1 MDPSAKKKAN
11 FFRVCQLLVGKGG
24 DALRAALNAI
34 HPPSTLAAALHGK
47 KSVLQNIR
55 VITDPQWDL
64 LFPPSGI
71 PDSDKFDI
79 TLLTILLR
87 NICGLPQP
95 QQEWNK
101 MPGWNAMPAAEDVST
116 SANVVRIKIFRNE
129 VYGHTASAQLDDATF
144 EKLWQDISQPLTRLG
159 IPQKDIDEIKMA
171 PLSPEDGSYIEKLK
185 EWKERDDNILS
196 ELKDV
201 KNEASEL
208 RKTVE
213 NEIPS
218 QSKPQEKEPT
228 SILPDKLP
236 MFIGREDEIRN
247 VISFLTDEDKAVVSL
262 YGGPGFGKTAIAI
275 QVSYK
280 LSEDHKIPVFFSH
293 LTNATNEDEMIR
305 QLCLD
310 VGVHYEND
318 PKSSFVL
325 WLGNISRKV
334 IFVMD
339 DVDNLLEDKTNFYG
353 FVRLLRKN
361 SKQHCQIV
369 TTSRMFCEIPDLS
382 TDKVQVEE
390 MDGEACMEL
399 LKKHC
404 SQQDDEFLRKLAE
417 LCGNIPLAMCI
428 AGPLVDD
435 FEDPDELLQYLE
447 KQPMKTLECSNS
459 DQYVKQAI
467 NMSYEKCSDEE
478 KEAFVRLSVFE
489 GSFSEDAAKVVTEKD
504 KLDTRN
510 ILKKLVSRSLIKQP
524 TKHRYSIH
532 LLIKH
537 FLNGKQ
543 KSEEQKSERAL
554 AAAMRAELL
563 MVKYYLKLAH
573 QLTMK
578 SYSKDGYKDNREA
591 LKREVS
597 NIQNVL
603 KICSQQEDPAGSD
616 ISDCLARSKIYTTS
630 AKFFSLFVRTIIP
643 GSIVDEFL
651 QQCAKMAK
659 ERKQLAVKINFDC
672 LLADQERNKSIG
684 RRDEHFIS
692 KMEEIKKE
700 FESHYE
706 VLKDDQSLCAHYY
719 YQYGRYLSRKSESEQ
734 REKQLNLRIEAR
746 KQLKKSLELRET
758 LTDTPGGKA
767 DKVFLL
773 LKLGTTCKTISS
785 TEYFLK
791 NKKASNKSLEQA
803 EKYYREALQL
813 SEDSF
818 GEHEL
823 TSSCYKNLGDL
834 YLKKSKPNMA
844 VKEYSTAKNMRENL
858 GLNANESHVL
868 LLNNLGKCLSFNR
881 DNAAIEVLNNA
892 RDMAE
897 KLVESDEPN
906 MCKTKVY
913 TSLAIAYYVIHKERK
928 YPEAVGYARKAWE
941 FDEIEKI
948 ISSYEHKQ
956 LWEILQI
963 SKH

>member
-1 MDPSAKKKAN
+1 M
-11 FFRVCQLLVGKGG
+11 
-24 DALRAALNAI
+24 
-34 HPPSTLAAALHGK
+34 
-47 KSVLQNIR
+47 
-55 VITDPQWDL
+55 
-64 LFPPSGI
+64 
-71 PDSDKFDI
+71 
-79 TLLTILLR
+79 
-87 NICGLPQP
+87 
-95 QQEWNK
+95 
-101 MPGWNAMPAAEDVST
+101 
-116 SANVVRIKIFRNE
+116 
-129 VYGHTASAQLDDATF
+129 
-144 EKLWQDISQPLTRLG
+144 
-159 IPQKDIDEIKMA
+159 
-171 PLSPEDGSYIEKLK
+171 
-185 EWKERDDNILS
+185 
-196 ELKDV
+196 
-201 KNEASEL
+201 SEL

-213 NEIPS
+213 TS

-236 MFIGREDEIRN
+236 MFIGREEEIRN
-247 VISFLTDEDKAVVSL
+247 VISFLTDEDRAVVSL
-262 YGGPGFGKTAIAI
+262 HGGPGFGKTAIAI

-280 LSEDHKIPVFFSH
+280 LSEDHKIPVFFSQ

-318 PKSSFVL
+318 PKSSFIL
-325 WLGNISRKV
+325 WLRNISRKV

-339 DVDNLLEDKTNFYG
+339 DVDNLLEDKTSFYG

-447 KQPMKTLECSNS
+447 KQPMKTLECSDS

-478 KEAFVRLSVFE
+478 KEAFARLSVFE
-489 GSFSEDAAKVVTEKD
+489 GSFSEDAAKEVIEKD
-504 KLDTRN
+504 KLDTSR

-537 FLNGKQ
+537 FLRNKQ
-543 KSEEQKSERAL
+543 KCEEQNTERAL
-554 AAAMRAELL
+554 EPTMRAELL
-563 MVKYYLKLAH
+563 MVKYYLELAH

-578 SYSKDGYKDNREA
+578 SYSKDGCKDNREA
-591 LKREVS
+591 LKREAS

-659 ERKQLAVKINFDC
+659 ERKQLALKINFDC
-672 LLADQERNKSIG
+672 LLADQERSKTIG
-684 RRDEHFIS
+684 RSDKDFIS

-700 FESHYE
+700 FETRYE
-706 VLKDDQSLCAHYY
+706 DLKEDKSLCAHYY
-719 YQYGRYLSRKSESEQ
+719 FQYAEYLLRQAQYQNGKDKLKLQ
-734 REKQLNLRIEAR
+734 IQAR
-746 KQLKKSLELRET
+746 DELQKSLELRK
-758 LTDTPGGKA
+758 TDTSEGKA
-767 DKVFLL
+767 DKVFSLL
-773 LKLGTTCKTISS
+773 CLGKVCKYISAS
-785 TEYFLK
+785 EYVLNTEGKVATELARK
-791 NKKASNKSLEQA
+791 QA
-803 EKYYREALQL
+803 RNYYQQAVQL
-813 SEDSF
+813 SQENL

-834 YLKKSKPNMA
+834 LLFIYPEIAEEN
-844 VKEYSTAKNMRENL
+844 YNIAKIMWENL
-858 GLNANESHVL
+858 GLDASERYVL
-868 LLNNLGKCLSFNR
+868 LLNNLGICLSKTSR
-881 DNAAIEVLNNA
+881 AKEAIGVLESA
-892 RDMAE
+892 RDTAD
-897 KLVESDEPN
+897 KLAQSDEPTV
-906 MCKTKVY
+906 CKTKVY
-913 TSLAIAYYVIHKERK
+913 TSLAIAYYLVDRHSK
-928 YPEAVGYARKAWE
+928 EAVRYAKKAKE
-941 FDEIEKI
+941 FGDFGQIKKIVKKGAYEK
-948 ISSYEHKQ
+948 
-956 LWEILQI
+956 LLRILQI
-963 SKH
+963 NTQQKP

>member
-1 MDPSAKKKAN
+1 M
-11 FFRVCQLLVGKGG
+11 
-24 DALRAALNAI
+24 
-34 HPPSTLAAALHGK
+34 
-47 KSVLQNIR
+47 
-55 VITDPQWDL
+55 ITDPQWDL

-101 MPGWNAMPAAEDVST
+101 MPGWNAMPAAGDVST

-129 VYGHTASAQLDDATF
+129 VYGHIASAQLDDATF

-171 PLSPEDGSYIEKLK
+171 PLSPKEGSYIEKLK

-201 KNEASEL
+201 ENEVSEL

-262 YGGPGFGKTAIAI
+262 HGGPGFGKTAIAI

-325 WLGNISRKV
+325 WLRNISRKV

-339 DVDNLLEDKTNFYG
+339 DVDNLLEDKTSFYG

-447 KQPMKTLECSNS
+447 KQPMKTLECPDS

-478 KEAFVRLSVFE
+478 KEAFARLSVFE
-489 GSFSEDAAKVVTEKD
+489 GSFSEEAAKEVIEKD
-504 KLDTRN
+504 KLDTSR

-537 FLNGKQ
+537 FLRDKQ
-543 KSEEQKSERAL
+543 KCEEQNEERAHE
-554 AAAMRAELL
+554 ATMRAELL

-591 LKREVS
+591 LKQEAS

-603 KICSQQEDPAGSD
+603 KICCQQEHSTSSD
-616 ISDCLARSKIYTTS
+616 ISNCLAHSKIYNTS
-630 AKFFSLFVRTIIP
+630 AKFFSLVVRTIIP
-643 GSIVDEFL
+643 GSIVDKFL
-651 QQCAKMAK
+651 QQCANIAST
-659 ERKQLAVKINFDC
+659 RKQHAIKINFHC
-672 LLADQERNKSIG
+672 VLAYQARNKTIG
-684 RRDEHFIS
+684 KADEDFNT

-700 FESHYE
+700 FETHYE
-706 VLKDDQSLCAHYY
+706 DLKKDKSLCAHYY
-719 YQYGRYLSRKSESEQ
+719 SQYGEYLLRQ
-734 REKQLNLRIEAR
+734 AQNQNDREKLQLQNQAR
-746 KQLKKSLELRET
+746 RELEKSLELTKT
-758 LTDTPGGKA
+758 LTGNSGGEA
-767 DKVFLL
+767 DKVFSLLHLGNVCKLISATERSLNRKNEVAINSL
-773 LKLGTTCKTISS
+773 LK
-785 TEYFLK
+785 
-791 NKKASNKSLEQA
+791 QA
-803 EKYYREALQL
+803 QKYYEEAVQL
-813 SEDSF
+813 SQDNL

-834 YLKKSKPNMA
+834 LFIEPKVAEKIYI
-844 VKEYSTAKNMRENL
+844 TAKTMRENL
-858 GLNANESHVL
+858 GLHTSESHVR
-868 LLNNLGKCLSFNR
+868 LLNNLGKCFSRTLSRANE
-881 DNAAIEVLNNA
+881 AIEVLESA
-892 RDMAE
+892 RDTAE
-897 KLVESDEPN
+897 ILPESNELTFS
-906 MCKTKVY
+906 KTKVY
-913 TSLAIAYYVIHKERK
+913 TSLAIAYDLVQKK
-928 YPEAVGYARKAWE
+928 SDAVRYAKKAME
-941 FDEIEKI
+941 FDCIEKI
-948 ISSYEHKQ
+948 IRKYEYTK
-956 LWEILQI
+956 LKEILQN
-963 SKH
+963 